1 LDAAERRTEVTQ
13 VAIEG
18 EEAEGAAEGLAGVA
32 ELPVP
37 LPPASAQPSSPKP
50 VLPRPARAPLPAA
63 FFVAISVLL
72 SVSGLALWGAF
83 YTLVLGSVQEHRS
96 QHLLNATFRG
106 QYAEGTV
113 PTGGRI
119 AHGAAVAMLQVPRL
133 GARHLMVVEGTTSRD
148 LEAGPG
154 HRRDT
159 PLPGQEGTS
168 YIMGRS
174 RTFGAPFARL
184 GALKKGDPITVQTGE
199 GTFTYNVDAVRRPGD
214 SLTPFDAGTARL
226 TLVTSE
232 SIKGRARQVLYV
244 DATLK
249 GKALPPSTGRP
260 SSIPVAEKQLQG
272 DRRALI
278 AVVAWLAALL
288 LVAAVGSWG
297 RSRWGRRQ
305 AVLVGLPVLV
315 ASLWGVAEAA
325 THLLPNLF

>member
-1 LDAAERRTEVTQ
+1 MVEVMMRSPE
-13 VAIEG
+13 EG
-18 EEAEGAAEGLAGVA
+18 
-32 ELPVP
+32 
-37 LPPASAQPSSPKP
+37 S
-50 VLPRPARAPLPAA
+50 R
-63 FFVAISVLL
+63 FF
-72 SVSGLALWGAF
+72 
-83 YTLVLGSVQEHRS
+83 
-96 QHLLNATFRG
+96 
-106 QYAEGTV
+106 
-113 PTGGRI
+113 
-119 AHGAAVAMLQVPRL
+119 LQR
-133 GARHLMVVEGTTSRD
+133 
-148 LEAGPG
+148 
-154 HRRDT
+154 
-159 PLPGQEGTS
+159 
-168 YIMGRS
+168 
-174 RTFGAPFARL
+174 
-184 GALKKGDPITVQTGE
+184 
-199 GTFTYNVDAVRRPGD
+199 